1 MNYKMVKSK
10 LEPLELHK
18 GIRTCPFTGKRTS
31 GGIPRK
37 PQVWGG
43 LGEEGSEDNSLC

>member
-1 MNYKMVKSK
+1 MDYKMVKYK

-37 PQVWGG
+37 
-43 LGEEGSEDNSLC
+43 S